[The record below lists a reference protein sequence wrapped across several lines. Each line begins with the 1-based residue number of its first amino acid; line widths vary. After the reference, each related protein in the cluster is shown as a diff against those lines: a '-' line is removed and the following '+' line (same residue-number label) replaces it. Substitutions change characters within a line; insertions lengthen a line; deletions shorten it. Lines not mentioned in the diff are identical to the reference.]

1 MAGLLAGCMLVLPAW
16 AGPTCPGKFPQPHHG
31 HLLVLH
37 AAPDPGGARFFHG
50 PGGQWRNPGDAIC
63 GCANPPRIGISIGF
77 WEPVRIAE
85 VVRHPYCF
93 PSLGP
98 VPGPGHPRPAHGR
111 GKGTH
116 DSHGSSFYQA
126 HWYTFPVLYLL
137 EVLLESDCLEP
148 GGFDIAYIT
157 EVDPLWNESE
167 LTFILNPDVALFA
180 NPAAQAVCAA
190 DCVAATAG
198 FPSELYWCAGCQGS
212 MYPLNGNVAAHIGG
226 VQASTLI
233 AQRMTAKM
241 HRELLVWGAAGG
253 RGQCGYYPQPL
264 MDKRNYKMPCS
275 IPCPRRGRSTAGA
288 ASPTGAPRRSGGQ
301 EGSLPGRG
309 LRLSHLPQEELLC
322 VGVLR
327 QPGSLAWPPGGAP
340 CRTRRRSGPRW
351 PARRRVASC
360 SCAGPRRLPRRP
372 GPAGAVHARRW

>member
-1 MAGLLAGCMLVLPAW
+1 MSIRLGWLRRMASLLAGCILILPAW
-16 AGPTCPGKFPQPHHG
+16 AGPTCPGKFPNPITDICWSCMLPLTLGGAKLFSMDQEDNG
-31 HLLVLH
+31 SN
-37 AAPDPGGARFFHG
+37 PGGSN
-50 PGGQWRNPGDAIC
+50 PGGAIC
-63 GCANPPRIGISIGF
+63 GCANPPRVGISIGF

-93 PSLGP
+93 PTLGGLSLDLGI
-98 VPGPGHPRPAHGR
+98 HAPAHGR

-148 GGFDIAYIT
+148 GGLDIAYIT

-180 NPAAQAVCAA
+180 NPATQAVCAA

-198 FPSELYWCAGCQGS
+198 FPLSELYWCAGCQGS

-241 HRELLVWGAAGG
+241 HRELLVWGASGNRG
-253 RGQCGYYPQPL
+253 RCGYYPQPL
-264 MDKRNYKMPCS
+264 MDKRNYKMTMLHPVPQTDKIDGKCCQPYGRTTALWGAGKS
-275 IPCPRRGRSTAGA
+275 FPYRGEDFSYLIFRKRNCC
-288 ASPTGAPRRSGGQ
+288 ASVFSPA
-301 EGSLPGRG
+301 
-309 LRLSHLPQEELLC
+309 
-322 VGVLR
+322 
-327 QPGSLAWPPGGAP
+327 SLAP
-340 CRTRRRSGPRW
+340 
-351 PARRRVASC
+351 
-360 SCAGPRRLPRRP
+360 
-372 GPAGAVHARRW
+372 